1 MRNYDESVKMNHNQ
15 NWLYIPDHPYRMLI
29 IDGSG
34 SGKTI
39 VLLNLIKHQQKD
51 IDKNLFKH
59 QISKKRE
66 KVGIKRIQHPKTF
79 TDYSQNIDNDYET
92 LEDSNKEK
100 ESINSV

>member
-51 IDKNLFKH
+51 IDKNLFKR
-59 QISKKRE
+59 QISKKE
-66 KVGIKRIQHPKTF
+66 KK
-79 TDYSQNIDNDYET
+79 
-92 LEDSNKEK
+92 
-100 ESINSV
+100 